1 MNKIDIPNVDDMLL
15 NSFGMPDIGNM
26 SDIGNIDFNKY
37 HKSIFSPS
45 PTKNLTPT
53 SVLPP
58 SSPIQKI
65 NSPQKAI
72 SPHVVPL
79 FQHSLPHHQPPLTPL
94 RRQPQQQAIFSPLQ
108 LHHQQQ
114 TDQIQRKLHVGPH
127 FDRLGILNQA
137 NEIPQQLNAPFF
149 AKALQQHGSTTLG
162 AILQAHQHAL
172 QQHFQRENF
181 LHMQQQVAQ
190 QQMFQMPMN
199 NLYHHQRI
207 NPMIRTDD
215 QIVPNPQVY
224 PQQDVW
230 LQLQNP
236 NYMQSKQIQRKRE
249 DIDSDS
255 SCSSFASHSSSRSKK
270 QKFEDYVIFN
280 DDKPYLFDEEKEDT
294 RIAPPNKS
302 VFVCYQS
309 ESNKSLPSF
318 SEAFTGHVNNLKIK
332 EKKTNNLSNKESLS
346 SQILSPNL
354 QQATSLNIY
363 SETKTLN
370 SFSDENENS
379 TKKEIE
385 NIEQTNKN
393 CETEKETVQCDLYSD
408 FLNSV
413 GKDRLF
419 SYNTDIVIDTKRDE
433 TDLVSN
439 KILNVHKDG
448 EESNKTSDNI
458 NIFNEDLDLDSEH
471 AHYENLFNTSSDD
484 NYFQTF
490 KDNNLHLINELH
502 GSKLI
507 NELHVSKLDGNDD
520 LAKLL
525 HSPMDFLNDKF

>member
-1 MNKIDIPNVDDMLL
+1 MNKIDISNVDDMLL
-15 NSFGMPDIGNM
+15 NSFGM
-26 SDIGNIDFNKY
+26 SDIGNIDFDKY
-37 HKSIFSPS
+37 QKSIFSPS
-45 PTKNLTPT
+45 PTKSNNLTAT
-53 SVLPP
+53 ATLPP

-79 FQHSLPHHQPPLTPL
+79 FQHPLPSHQPPLAPH
-94 RRQPQQQAIFSPLQ
+94 RRQAQQQGLFPPLQ

-114 TDQIQRKLHVGPH
+114 AEQMQRKVHIGPH

-137 NEIPQQLNAPFF
+137 NEIPQQMNAPFF

-190 QQMFQMPMN
+190 QHMFQMPMN
-199 NLYHHQRI
+199 NMYHQQRI
-207 NPMIRTDD
+207 NPLIRPDD

-224 PQQDVW
+224 PQQDIW
-230 LQLQNP
+230 LQLPNP
-236 NYMQSKQIQRKRE
+236 NYIQPKLTQRKRE

-255 SCSSFASHSSSRSKK
+255 SCSSFASHASSHSKR
-270 QKFEDYVIFN
+270 QKFDNYVIFN
-280 DDKPYLFDEEKEDT
+280 DETSSSVEEDKEDN
-294 RIAPPNKS
+294 RIKPPKKS

-309 ESNKSLPSF
+309 ECNRSLPSF
-318 SEAFTGHVNNLKIK
+318 SDAFTGHVNKLKLK
-332 EKKTNNLSNKESLS
+332 EKEIKNISDKDFQFSCQL
-346 SQILSPNL
+346 LSPNL
-354 QQATSLNIY
+354 NEATNSNPHDSLNETEENCKERKNDN
-363 SETKTLN
+363 SEQR
-370 SFSDENENS
+370 NE
-379 TKKEIE
+379 K
-385 NIEQTNKN
+385 
-393 CETEKETVQCDLYSD
+393 CETESREKEKVQSDLYSD
-408 FLNSV
+408 FLDSV

-419 SYNTDIVIDTKRDE
+419 SYS
-433 TDLVSN
+433 TDLVLEPKRNEPTTEAN
-439 KILNVHKDG
+439 KVLSVRKDS
-448 EESNKTSDNI
+448 EEADKPADSI
-458 NIFNEDLDLDSEH
+458 NIFNEDLDLDSDH
-471 AHYENLFNTSSDD
+471 THYENLFNNSSDE

-502 GSKLI
+502 GT
-507 NELHVSKLDGNDD
+507 KLDGNDD